1 MYSIELTKKATKEL
15 RKLHNPILK
24 RLLEAIE
31 KLRENPY
38 PAGCTKLVETDNLWR
53 IRVGDYRIVYNV
65 SEEIKVI
72 TITRVAH
79 RKDVYGNL

>member
-1 MYSIELTKKATKEL
+1 MYSIELSKKASKEL
-15 RKLHNPILK
+15 SKLHNPILK

-38 PAGCTKLVETDNLWR
+38 PAACKKLVDTDSLWR
-53 IRVGDYRIVYNV
+53 IRVGSYRIVYNV
-65 SEEIKVI
+65 AEEIKIV

-79 RKDVYGNL
+79 RKDVYGDL